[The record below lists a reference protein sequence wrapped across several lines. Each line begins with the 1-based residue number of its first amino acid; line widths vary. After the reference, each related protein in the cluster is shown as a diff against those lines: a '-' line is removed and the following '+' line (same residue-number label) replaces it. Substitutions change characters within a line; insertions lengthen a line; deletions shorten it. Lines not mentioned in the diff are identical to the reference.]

1 MMEQLILLT
10 IGLVSLVAGSL
21 LGYFARQSIAK
32 RRAGSIE
39 QKLQKRVKEAEEETD
54 EIIANAKD
62 KAKSIVETA
71 KTEEEKRSQ
80 AFLKTEQLLL
90 QREQTLGKRISEFER
105 KEEELRGK
113 EEKIQNVS
121 KDLEK
126 SQEEVVKKLE
136 DVANLSKEEAK
147 KDLISRV
154 EKDIEQD
161 ITGRIRKLEQ
171 EGQERFD
178 RRAKEIISYAIQKTA
193 VSQTQ
198 EITTATVVLPSED
211 MKGKIIGKEGRN
223 IRSLE
228 RLAGVE
234 IIVDETPEAVIISG
248 FDPLR
253 RHIAKVTLERLIKDG
268 RIHPARV
275 EEEVAKVQ
283 SEIEDQVKEAG
294 EAAIYDMGILGIDPK
309 LVQLLGRLK
318 FRTSYGQNVLLH
330 SIEVGHLAGALAAE
344 VGGNINIAKKGGLF
358 HDIGKALDHQIE
370 GSHVEIGMRILNKFG
385 VEKEV
390 IDAMKSHHEDYPYES
405 IESILVQAA
414 DAISA
419 SRPGARKDSLEN
431 YLKRIG
437 ELESLVAGFE
447 GVEKSYAIQA
457 GREIRVFVEPEK
469 IDDPGAQKL
478 AREIA
483 NRIQEEL
490 RYPGE
495 IKITLVR
502 ENRFIEYAR

>member
-1 MMEQLILLT
+1 MTEQMVLLATGVFALI
-10 IGLVSLVAGSL
+10 AGSI
-21 LGYFARQSIAK
+21 LGYIARQSIAK
-32 RRAGSIE
+32 RRAGTVE
-39 QKLQKRVKEAEEETD
+39 QKLQTKVKEAEEQTE
-54 EIIANAKD
+54 EILTAAKN
-62 KAKSIVETA
+62 KAKELVDVA
-71 KTEEEKRSQ
+71 KTEDEKRRQ

-90 QREQTLGKRISEFER
+90 QREETLTKRNSEFEK
-105 KEEELRGK
+105 KEDDLQKKLGGVQNAEKEVEKFREE
-113 EEKIQNVS
+113 IT
-121 KDLEK
+121 
-126 SQEEVVKKLE
+126 KKLE
-136 DVANLSKEEAK
+136 DVASLSKEDAK
-147 KDLISRV
+147 KELVAQV
-154 EKDIEQD
+154 EKTMEQD
-161 ITGRIRKLEQ
+161 IMGRIRKLEE
-171 EGQERFD
+171 EGQERFE
-178 RRAKEIISYAIQKTA
+178 RRAKEIVSYAIQKTA

-198 EITTATVVLPSED
+198 EITTTTVVLPSED
-211 MKGKIIGKEGRN
+211 LKGKIIGKEGRN

-253 RHIAKVTLERLIKDG
+253 RHVAKVTLERLIKDG

-294 EAAIYDMGILGIDPK
+294 EAAIYDIGIVGIDPK

-344 VGGNINIAKKGGLF
+344 VGGNINVAKKGGLF
-358 HDIGKALDHQIE
+358 HDIGKALDHQVE
-370 GSHVEIGMRILNKFG
+370 GSHVEIGMRILEKFG
-385 VEKEV
+385 AEKEV

-405 IESILVQAA
+405 IEAVLVQSA

-419 SRPGARKDSLEN
+419 SRPGARKDTLEN

-437 ELESLVAGFE
+437 ELESIASSFE
-447 GVEKSYAIQA
+447 GIEKAYAIQA

-469 IDDPGAQKL
+469 IDDPGAQRL

-495 IKITLVR
+495 IKVTLVR